1 MGAGNVSWLIGDN
14 TAVFLF
20 RLYKGRV
27 PGHFDGRRGISI
39 KWCPVGESR
48 SHSAGR
54 LKRYFEVLILGPP
67 SCFPLVIP
75 AFSQLSQRVT

>member
-27 PGHFDGRRGISI
+27 PGHFDGAAWDKYKMVPCRR
-39 KWCPVGESR
+39 K
-48 SHSAGR
+48 
-54 LKRYFEVLILGPP
+54 
-67 SCFPLVIP
+67 
-75 AFSQLSQRVT
+75 